1 MKEQVMEIPKVVE
14 ILDDMT
20 TKYPTNSYPHRKN
33 IHERYAGEIC
43 QLIQQAK
50 AEVARE
56 IRFQI
61 LEWFRNYAHQ
71 LDRKFPHP
79 TTEEQGWL
87 GNIWDMIHMAGK
99 EDFEDKWLKGD
110 NENQTS

>member
-1 MKEQVMEIPKVVE
+1 MKEKPP
-14 ILDDMT
+14 IL
-20 TKYPTNSYPHRKN
+20 KLKKLP
-33 IHERYAGEIC
+33 ERIFEYGTETIAQKMCYTAGWKDGTEAQRDTDVAWC
-43 QLIQQAK
+43 EQAK

-99 EDFEDKWLKGD
+99 EDFEGKCLK
-110 NENQTS
+110 EE